1 MTAKVKVITEAHS
14 QATQAENS
22 LGKSA
27 ELTVSDLPVQY
38 NTEAESSPRP
48 DCVEIASMD
57 SFPCSDPPGYYA
69 IRL

>member
-1 MTAKVKVITEAHS
+1 MTAKVKVITKAQS
-14 QATQAENS
+14 QTTRGENS
-22 LGKSA
+22 RGKSA
-27 ELTVSDLPVQY
+27 DLAVSDLPVQY
-38 NTEAESSPRP
+38 NTEAESPPPP